1 MSRYEDDPI
10 RTTVY
15 RVDFE
20 KERTC
25 LNVGPCCVQKSL
37 RLPGA
42 HYEAKVRRM
51 DDEWICESCDQIIPA
66 IPDSEFE
73 E

>member
-25 LNVGPCCVQKSL
+25 LNVGPCCIRKSM

-42 HYEAKVRRM
+42 GHEAKVRRST
-51 DDEWICESCDQIIPA
+51 DTETCESCDQVIPA
-66 IPDSEFE
+66 IPDSEYE